1 MMLRME
7 EGKGAFDQDDDVKDG
22 GDVIVD
28 TGKE

>member
-7 EGKGAFDQDDDVKDG
+7 EGKGAFDQDDDVEDG
-22 GDVIVD
+22 GIVD